1 MLAAHRFS
9 EARHV
14 AAHHRHALVFRPL
27 TQPAA
32 LMAAGAAGVALA
44 LAVALVWRGVADG
57 VTFAAF
63 LSYLVAAALVAVAAV
78 VGYWALALANL
89 RYEIVDG
96 ALIIVWGLTRQ
107 VVPLATIERL
117 VRGRA
122 LGLPRVA
129 GLELP
134 GWPCHVGRAVVLRLG
149 EVLLY
154 STHRTP
160 ADILYVVTPQQV
172 YGISPADQRGFIQA
186 LQAAVASV
194 DALYEV
200 RQEVVRL
207 GPAAWPLWTDRFALL
222 TLAAGTALALAATGV
237 VFARYTALPAE
248 VVLPFPQPGSV
259 GEKRALLGVPV
270 AAITVLLL
278 NGGAGALLHRA
289 LRPVAYTLF
298 LSALFIEALLLV
310 AAVAAT

>member
-14 AAHHRHALVFRPL
+14 AAHRRHAIVFRPL
-27 TQPAA
+27 TQPAT
-32 LMAAGAAGVALA
+32 LMAAGAAGIALLLALA
-44 LAVALVWRGVADG
+44 LIWRGLADG

-63 LSYLVAAALVAVAAV
+63 LSYLVAAALLGVAAV
-78 VGYWALALANL
+78 AGYWAIALANL
-89 RYEIVDG
+89 RYEIADG

-107 VVPLATIERL
+107 VVPLANIERL

-122 LGLPRVA
+122 LGLPRVT

-160 ADILYVVTPQQV
+160 ADILYVVTPRQV

-186 LQAAVASV
+186 IQAAVASV
-194 DALYEV
+194 DAIYDV

-207 GPAAWPLWTDRFALL
+207 GPAAWPLWTDRLALL
-222 TLAAGTALALAATGV
+222 TLAAATALALAATGV
-237 VFARYTALPAE
+237 VFARYTALPIE
-248 VVLPFPQPGSV
+248 VMLPFPQPGGL
-259 GEKRALLGVPV
+259 GEKRALLGIPV

-278 NGGAGALLHRA
+278 NGAAGALLHRA

-298 LSALFIEALLLV
+298 LSAVFIEALLLV